1 VEVDTT
7 VEEGTVDASAF
18 QPLVAALPLAE
29 GASFSIR
36 VFEPAEGRTRV
47 LSVKV
52 AGASDLAVPAGNF
65 AVYRVEVSGT
75 PQPFVFYVTR
85 EAPRRLVK
93 IEIVGQPLTFE
104 LTASRRE

>member
-1 VEVDTT
+1 
-7 VEEGTVDASAF
+7 
-18 QPLVAALPLAE
+18 
-29 GASFSIR
+29 
-36 VFEPAEGRTRV
+36 
-47 LSVKV
+47 
-52 AGASDLAVPAGNF
+52 
-65 AVYRVEVSGT
+65 VEVSGT